1 LGFPWA
7 EADPVFAGLPGPLG
21 LPWLPQPLFG
31 EPWFSWPTHDTGF
44 VLAVADPVFP
54 VSPELVQLVP
64 LALPVRAPEVV
75 TGLALADPVFP
86 PLPESPDVGVELTVA
101 GPVDPVEPVEPELP
115 DFAVELDGRW
125 PFQPWFPQPWLFQPW
140 LFQPWLFQ
148 PWLFQPW
155 LFQP

>member
-1 LGFPWA
+1 M
-7 EADPVFAGLPGPLG
+7 
-21 LPWLPQPLFG
+21 
-31 EPWFSWPTHDTGF
+31 
-44 VLAVADPVFP
+44 ADPVFP

-125 PFQPWFPQPWLFQPW
+125 PFQPWFPQPWLFQP
-140 LFQPWLFQ
+140 
-148 PWLFQPW
+148 
-155 LFQP
+155 